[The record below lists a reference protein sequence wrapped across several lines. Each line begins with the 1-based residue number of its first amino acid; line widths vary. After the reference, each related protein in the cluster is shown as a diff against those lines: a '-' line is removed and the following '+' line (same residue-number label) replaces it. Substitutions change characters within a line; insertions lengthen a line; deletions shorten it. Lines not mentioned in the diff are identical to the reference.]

1 MRGRGGDDADLD
13 GACEGDGSDGEE
25 KKRHEGDTGQS
36 FGHDARSLLHEGVTG
51 SLFTGSVSVGP
62 KVGGF
67 ETVLPLVRGRSWVT
81 GFNFLV
87 RQPQD
92 DVGPGFLL
100 KR

>member
-1 MRGRGGDDADLD
+1 V
-13 GACEGDGSDGEE
+13 E
-25 KKRHEGDTGQS
+25 
-36 FGHDARSLLHEGVTG
+36 
-51 SLFTGSVSVGP
+51 P

-92 DVGPGFLL
+92 DVGPGFLI